1 MSTLASSFHQ
11 VIEIARRQGIK
22 GRGLRAAMSLGRL
35 WQRQGRREETHAL
48 LAEVYGWFTEGS
60 DTPDL
65 QDARALL
72 AELSGQVVA

>member
-11 VIEIARRQGIK
+11 VIEITHRRGGK
-22 GRGLRAAMSLGRL
+22 ERELRVAMNLGRL
-35 WQRQGRREETHAL
+35 WQRQGQREDVHAL
-48 LAEVYGWFTEGS
+48 LAEIYGWFTERF

-65 QDARALL
+65 QDAWALL